1 MRLRM
6 VTLAAGPD
14 GVYLPGSIVEVE
26 DETAA
31 RMVAGGYALPVD
43 IPLVSPSAVAHGQ
56 ERAVN
61 PAPGMAERRK
71 GRKKCETMQ
80 RIRW

>member
-14 GVYLPGSIVEVE
+14 GIHLPGSIIEVE
-26 DETAA
+26 DEAAA

-43 IPLVSPSAVAHGQ
+43 IPLVSSSAVSHGA
-56 ERAVN
+56 ERAIN
-61 PAPGMAERRK
+61 PTPHTAERRK
-71 GRKKCETMQ
+71 KAK
-80 RIRW
+80 